1 MSTPQATA
9 KRVTKT
15 EQRRALWDQLNQ
27 RQRSYLLVIFNA
39 DQDAEEYNRGAWAAG
54 GRSLPA
60 EQWRWLEYGITTT
73 RFYGANGNGLLQR
86 RLTAAGLRDAGA
98 GSTMAVLEGHGLII
112 TRRSWTALG
121 STQMELQI
129 TKEGRAVVRAAGAGV
144 APARRRRPD
153 QLGEGHWNMLVSV
166 FAAACRDKTYRGSW
180 SGAWD
185 KLIDLGLVT
194 RDRLYE
200 IALTDAGRDH
210 YELGYQTYIRMYPQV
225 NALQP
230 DGTRIWPQE
239 VDKRLARLRSDY
251 TALKNAWDTAA
262 KEADAELPER
272 QVPSAADS
280 PEAARAAVL
289 RNERIDARDR
299 LRQLAATQLPELV
312 ELRDRTA
319 ARYLAGAISVLT
331 ALLAGED
338 PVQAMEVIIDET
350 PVPAAPQLK
359 TGVVEVDTSIAAKR
373 AALMGRPGRRRTKTV
388 ASTEELQVS
397 YADTIAGWLE
407 QGLLARLLLR
417 RDDQATA

>member
-1 MSTPQATA
+1 VSTPKATA
-9 KRVTKT
+9 QRVTKT
-15 EQRRALWDQLNQ
+15 EQRRALWDRLNQ

-73 RFYGANGNGLLQR
+73 RFYGANGHGLLQR

-153 QLGEGHWNMLVSV
+153 QLGEGHWSMLVSV
-166 FAAACRDKTYRGSW
+166 FAAACRGETYSGSW

-185 KLIDLGLVT
+185 KLIKLGLVT
-194 RDRLYE
+194 RDRWYE
-200 IALTDAGRDH
+200 VALTDAGRDH

-225 NALQP
+225 DALQP
-230 DGTRIWPQE
+230 DGTALWPRE
-239 VDKRLARLRSDY
+239 VDERLARLRSDY
-251 TALKNAWDTAA
+251 VALKQTWDTVS
-262 KEADAELPER
+262 KEATAELPKRSE
-272 QVPSAADS
+272 VCATNS

-289 RNERIDARDR
+289 RNDRIDARDR
-299 LRQLAATQLPELV
+299 LRQLAATQLPELA

-319 ARYLAGAISVLT
+319 TRYLSAAISVLT
-331 ALLAGED
+331 ALLVGED
-338 PVQAMEVIIDET
+338 PVQALEVAISED
-350 PVPAAPQLK
+350 AAPAVPELK
-359 TGVVEVDTSIAAKR
+359 TGVVEVDTSLAAKR
-373 AALMGRPGRRRTKTV
+373 AALMGRPVRRRTKV
-388 ASTEELQVS
+388 AATTEQPQVS
-397 YADTIAGWLE
+397 YADTVAHWTKHGY
-407 QGLLARLLLR
+407 LARLLLR